1 MTLEFLSPHG
11 AADGVVARSPMERQA
26 AAAGA
31 RFEQRDGW
39 SIAVA
44 YGSPEQEAQ
53 ACAGTAAWADVSH
66 LGKLEL
72 QGRGIS
78 GRAGL
83 ELGRASRRGGGWWCP
98 LTPDRAL
105 VICEPSMLAAARE
118 QIPEPASVVDVTTM
132 FAALTLV
139 GPLSREVFARF
150 CAIDLRPQVTPVGG
164 LRPGSIA
171 RQPGLILREAQERYL
186 FLFGWAVGQYM
197 WTVVDDAARHLGGR
211 PVGVDALASLEQTLT
226 ETTAR
231 A

>member
-1 MTLEFLSPHG
+1 VTLEFLSPHG

-26 AAAGA
+26 IAAGA
-31 RFEQRDGW
+31 RFERRNGW
-39 SIAVA
+39 NIAVA
-44 YGSPEQEAQ
+44 HGSPEQEAQ
-53 ACAGTAAWADVSH
+53 ARGTAAVWADVSH

-72 QGRGIS
+72 QGDGIS
-78 GRAGL
+78 ERAGL
-83 ELGRASRRGGGWWCP
+83 EFGRARRRGGAWWCP

-105 VICEPSMLAAARE
+105 VICDASELAVARE
-118 QIPEPASVVDVTTM
+118 RVPEPASVVDVTTV

-171 RQPGLILREAQERYL
+171 RQPGLILCEAHERFL
-186 FLFGWAVGQYM
+186 LLFGWAIGQYM

-211 PVGVDALASLEQTLT
+211 PVGLDALDPLVQSLPEAA
-226 ETTAR
+226 AR

>member
-1 MTLEFLSPHG
+1 VTLEFLSPHG
-11 AADGVVARSPMERQA
+11 AADGVVGRSPMEPGAR
-26 AAAGA
+26 AAGA
-31 RFEQRDGW
+31 RFEQRNGW
-39 SIAVA
+39 NIAVA

-53 ACAGTAAWADVSH
+53 APGTAAAWADVSH

-72 QGRGIS
+72 QGSGIS
-78 GRAGL
+78 ERAGL
-83 ELGRASRRGGGWWCP
+83 ELGRAGRRGGGWWCP

-105 VICEPSMLAAARE
+105 VICDASELAAARE
-118 QIPEPASVVDVTTM
+118 QVPEPAGVVEVTTV

-171 RQPGLILREAQERYL
+171 RQPGLILREGEERYL

-211 PVGVDALASLEQTLT
+211 PLGVDALAPLVQTLT